1 MAAQPKRKHSK
12 KRTGTRVASKK
23 ATIAELKSYTD
34 RNKRNAANVIKKEKV
49 DKKTT

>member
-12 KRTGTRVASKK
+12 KRKGTRVASKK

-34 RNKRNAANVIKKEKV
+34 RNKRNAANVVKKEKV
-49 DKKTT
+49 STKTS